1 MLTERAKEMA
11 TLFSA
16 MTIKE
21 LEVSLQNAE
30 SREERALF
38 RALLNL
44 KIQLRQ
50 AEIVGE
56 VLV

>member
-11 TLFSA
+11 TLFSS

-21 LEVSLQNAE
+21 LEVSLQAAE
-30 SREERALF
+30 SREEKALF

>member
-1 MLTERAKEMA
+1 MLQDRAKEMA
-11 TLFSA
+11 ELFSL

-21 LEVSLQNAE
+21 LEVSLQAAE
-30 SREERALF
+30 TREEKALL

-50 AEIVGE
+50 EEIVGE

>member
-1 MLTERAKEMA
+1 MLNERGKEMA
-11 TLFSA
+11 TLFEG

-21 LEVSLQNAE
+21 LEVTLQAAE
-30 SREERALF
+30 TREEKALF

>member
-1 MLTERAKEMA
+1 MTERAKEL
-11 TLFSA
+11 TLLFHE

-21 LEVSLQNAE
+21 LEVSLQAAE
-30 SREERALF
+30 SREEKALL

-50 AEIVGE
+50 EEIVGE

>member
-1 MLTERAKEMA
+1 MLTECGKEMA
-11 TLFSA
+11 ECFKNI
-16 MTIKE
+16 TIKE
-21 LEVSLQNAE
+21 LEMNLQAAE
-30 SREERALF
+30 SREEKALF
-38 RALLNL
+38 RTLLNL

>member
-1 MLTERAKEMA
+1 MTERAKEMA
-11 TLFSA
+11 ILFST

-21 LEVSLQNAE
+21 LEVSLQAAE
-30 SREERALF
+30 SREDKALF

>member
-1 MLTERAKEMA
+1 MN
-11 TLFSA
+11 
-16 MTIKE
+16 
-21 LEVSLQNAE
+21 LQAAE
-30 SREERALF
+30 SREEKALF
-38 RALLNL
+38 RTLLNL

>member
-1 MLTERAKEMA
+1 MLTDRIKEMSD
-11 TLFSA
+11 LFSA

-21 LEVSLQNAE
+21 LEVGLQAAE
-30 SREERALF
+30 SREEKALL